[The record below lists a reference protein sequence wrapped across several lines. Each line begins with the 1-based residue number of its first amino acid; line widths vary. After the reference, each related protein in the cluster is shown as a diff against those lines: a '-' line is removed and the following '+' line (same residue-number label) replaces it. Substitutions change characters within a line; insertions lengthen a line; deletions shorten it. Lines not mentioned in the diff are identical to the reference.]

1 MPGRGLLRVL
11 TGCTL
16 LSLGAVTVV
25 AQDRWPYMTLQ
36 TAPYE
41 PPQIQITKSGTTD
54 PGYLFVGPRGNRPAG
69 TAALIY
75 DEDGNLVYQGPEQVT
90 ANFRVQR
97 LFNQDVITFWA
108 GNMTDL
114 GFGYGS
120 VHILDNTYREIY
132 TVTLQGD
139 FETPDD
145 SVPDSYIDLH
155 ESHISARNTLLVT
168 AYNVTQQSL
177 TSIGGTPEDY
187 MLDSLFYEIDIA
199 TNEVVHSWSALE
211 HADQIA
217 LTDSKQGIDDDHGT
231 HEQPWDAYHINSVE
245 LFDQGYLIS
254 MRHYWSGYY
263 VHSNGTVMWQLS
275 GEPGK
280 GDFQLDQAG
289 AFSWQHDMRIYN
301 ETQTGMILTLFNNAN
316 TPSET
321 VAPSTGLSY
330 AVDLV
335 NRTAKTLRTLGDSK
349 DAIHS
354 VSQGN
359 YQQLSPSGHV
369 VLGYGSIAKI
379 KEFDANNKVVLTA
392 QFGTDNEVASYRGYK
407 CAWKATPFWA
417 PAIVVRRVSG
427 NSAQVFMSWNGA
439 TEYDNWAVMTADS
452 LDSVNPTIVT
462 TFKRTGF
469 ETSGTVRGLKTKYL
483 QVVARR
489 GDIPLGMSPIPYK
502 PGAITPFNLP
512 TTTTQPQNRIETGTE
527 LKMHLNLSSLTL
539 TLCLSPLAL
548 ALPPNPMRM
557 TMKMTMKIRP
567 TNQTLGHATI
577 LNTCQ
582 DPIYLWSVGSTI
594 SPQFTVPPNTTY
606 TEPYRRDPA
615 SGGIALKLTRVQNGL
630 YTAAPQMVFAYN
642 LVERQIWYDLSD
654 VFGDPFLGYPVKVE
668 YRSVDQ
674 GEGRDEGDE
683 GDEEKG
689 IEWVDGVSPGGSMV
703 RVAGA
708 EGDLVLTVC

>member
-11 TGCTL
+11 SGCTL

-25 AQDRWPYMTLQ
+25 AVDTWPYMILQ
-36 TAPYE
+36 TAPYQ
-41 PPQIQITKSGTTD
+41 PPQIQVTKSGTTD
-54 PGYLFVGPRGNRPAG
+54 PGYLFVGPRGNKPAG

-75 DEDGNLVYQGPEQVT
+75 DEDGNLVYQGPDEVT

-139 FETPDD
+139 FETPDH

-211 HADQIA
+211 HVDQIA

-231 HEQPWDAYHINSVE
+231 REQPWDAYHINSVE

-254 MRHYWSGYY
+254 LRHYWSGYY
-263 VHSNGTVMWQLS
+263 VHSNGTVMWQFS
-275 GEPGK
+275 GELGK
-280 GDFQLDQAG
+280 GDFQLDKAG
-289 AFSWQHDMRIYN
+289 VFSWQHDMRLYN
-301 ETQTGMILTLFNNAN
+301 QTETGMILSLFNNAN
-316 TPSET
+316 TPTET

-335 NRTAKTLRTLGDSK
+335 NHTAKTLRTLSDSK
-349 DAIHS
+349 DVIHS

-359 YQQLSPSGHV
+359 YELLGPSGHV

-379 KEFDANNKVVLTA
+379 KEFDANNKQVLTA

-427 NSAQVFMSWNGA
+427 DSAQVFMSWNGA
-439 TEYDNWAVMTADS
+439 TEYDTWAVMAAES

-469 ETSGTVRGLKTKYL
+469 ETSGTVRGLKTPYL

-489 GDIPLGMSPIPYK
+489 GDIPLGMSPI
-502 PGAITPFNLP
+502 
-512 TTTTQPQNRIETGTE
+512 
-527 LKMHLNLSSLTL
+527 
-539 TLCLSPLAL
+539 
-548 ALPPNPMRM
+548 
-557 TMKMTMKIRP
+557 
-567 TNQTLGHATI
+567 
-577 LNTCQ
+577 
-582 DPIYLWSVGSTI
+582 
-594 SPQFTVPPNTTY
+594 
-606 TEPYRRDPA
+606 
-615 SGGIALKLTRVQNGL
+615 
-630 YTAAPQMVFAYN
+630 
-642 LVERQIWYDLSD
+642 
-654 VFGDPFLGYPVKVE
+654 
-668 YRSVDQ
+668 
-674 GEGRDEGDE
+674 
-683 GDEEKG
+683 
-689 IEWVDGVSPGGSMV
+689 VSF
-703 RVAGA
+703 
-708 EGDLVLTVC
+708 